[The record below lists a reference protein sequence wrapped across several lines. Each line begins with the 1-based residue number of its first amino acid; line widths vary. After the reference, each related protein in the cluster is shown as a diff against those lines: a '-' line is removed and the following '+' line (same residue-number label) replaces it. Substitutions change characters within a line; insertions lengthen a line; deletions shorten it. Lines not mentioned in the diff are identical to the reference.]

1 MKRAA
6 AIFCL
11 CLTALAGCSPPAVPD
26 VTYFRLPSPA
36 PLPHAAKPLSL
47 LPLEIDV
54 FGAEGIYAEQA
65 LIYAVDP
72 QGSALRTYHYQ
83 LWGDPPTHALQ
94 QRLVNMLR
102 DAGIATLVTDRLPAS
117 TPALRVQGTIRRYER
132 LKRDQAYSVAVAL
145 VIRVE
150 QGRGEPL
157 IEQEYS
163 GEADAADGKMESTVT
178 AFGAALDKVFGKF
191 YADLVALE
199 GEAHAG

>member
-6 AIFCL
+6 AIFGMCL
-11 CLTALAGCSPPAVPD
+11 LALAGCSPPPVPD
-26 VTYFRLPSPA
+26 VTYFRLPPPA

-65 LIYAVDP
+65 LIYALDS
-72 QGSALRTYHYQ
+72 QASALRTYHYQ
-83 LWGDPPTHALQ
+83 VWGDPPTHALQ

-102 DAGIATLVTDRLPAS
+102 DSGIATLVTDRLPAS
-117 TPALRVQGTIRRYER
+117 TPALRVHGTIRRYER
-132 LKRDQAYSVAVAL
+132 IKHDAAYSVAVAL

-150 QGRGEPL
+150 QGQGEPL

-163 GEADAADGKMESTVT
+163 ADADAADAKMDSTVA
-178 AFGAALDKVFGKF
+178 AFALAVDKAFAKF

>member
-11 CLTALAGCSPPAVPD
+11 GLVALAACSPPPVPD
-26 VTYFRLPSPA
+26 VTYFRLPAPA

-54 FGAEGIYAEQA
+54 FSAEGIYAEQA
-65 LIYAVDP
+65 LIYAIDS

-83 LWGDPPTHALQ
+83 VWGDPPTHALQ

-102 DAGIATLVTDRLPAS
+102 ESGIATLVTDRLPAS

-132 LKRDQAYSVAVAL
+132 IKHDPSYSVAVTIL
-145 VIRVE
+145 MRVE
-150 QGRGEPL
+150 QERGEPL

-163 GEADAADGKMESTVT
+163 AEADATDSKMDSTVA
-178 AFGAALDKVFGKF
+178 AFGVAVDKVFAKF
-191 YADLVALE
+191 YADLAALE

>member
-1 MKRAA
+1 MKRAPA
-6 AIFCL
+6 LFCL
-11 CLTALAGCSPPAVPD
+11 CLVALAGCSPPPVPD
-26 VTYFRLPSPA
+26 VTYFRLPPPA
-36 PLPHAAKPLSL
+36 SLPHAEKPLSL

-54 FGAEGIYAEQA
+54 FSAEGIYAEQA
-65 LIYAVDP
+65 LIYSVDS

-83 LWGDPPTHALQ
+83 VWGDPPTHALQ

-102 DAGIATLVTDRLPAS
+102 DSGIATLVTDRLPAS
-117 TPALRVQGTIRRYER
+117 TPALHVQGTIRRYER
-132 LKRDQAYSVAVAL
+132 IKHDAAYSVAVAV

-163 GEADAADGKMESTVT
+163 AEANAADARMDSTVA
-178 AFGAALDKVFGKF
+178 AFGVAVDKVFARF
-191 YADLVALE
+191 YADLTALQ